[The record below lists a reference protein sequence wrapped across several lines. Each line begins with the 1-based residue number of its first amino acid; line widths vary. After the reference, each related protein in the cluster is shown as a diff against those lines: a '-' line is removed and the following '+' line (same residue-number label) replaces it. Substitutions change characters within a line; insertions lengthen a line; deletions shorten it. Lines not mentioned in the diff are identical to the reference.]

1 MNNRFD
7 ELAKNSF
14 SLQGLRGVVTG
25 GSSGI
30 GRAIAIMLAEAGA
43 TIFVFSR
50 TGEFKEDEEEIENL
64 NHVKIN
70 ITDEQMV
77 RQKVEEIGAQGLDFV
92 INNAGITYREK
103 MVDLN
108 IENWNQVQEV
118 NVKAAMNLSRFAF
131 QYLSKSKSIGR
142 IVNICSMAA
151 YLGIND
157 VVPYTVSKT
166 ALLGLTRGLSVEWAN
181 DNILV
186 NSVSPGWIKTNMVKQ
201 VLDAD
206 RERKILNKMPLHKYG
221 TPEDIA
227 SMVWFL
233 VSPASKYI
241 TGQDFPV
248 DGGALAFCY

>member
-1 MNNRFD
+1 MNKQFK
-7 ELAKNSF
+7 ELAENNF
-14 SLQGLRGVVTG
+14 SLRNQRGVVTG

-30 GRAIAIMLAEAGA
+30 GKAIAIMLDQAGA
-43 TIFVFSR
+43 SVFVFSR
-50 TGEFKEDEEEIENL
+50 TGKFKEHEEEIENL
-64 NHVKIN
+64 NHIKIN
-70 ITDEQMV
+70 ITNEHEL
-77 RQKVEEIGAQGLDFV
+77 KKKIEKIGAQGLDFIV
-92 INNAGITYREK
+92 NNAGITFREK
-103 MVDLN
+103 MVDLH
-108 IENWNQVQEV
+108 IENWNEIQEV
-118 NVKAAMNLSRFAF
+118 NVNAAMNLSRFAF
-131 QYLSKSKSIGR
+131 QYLTKSKGVGR

-151 YLGIND
+151 HLGFND

-181 DNILV
+181 ENILV

-201 VLDAD
+201 VLDED

-221 TPEDIA
+221 TTEDIA

-233 VSPASKYI
+233 VAPASKYI